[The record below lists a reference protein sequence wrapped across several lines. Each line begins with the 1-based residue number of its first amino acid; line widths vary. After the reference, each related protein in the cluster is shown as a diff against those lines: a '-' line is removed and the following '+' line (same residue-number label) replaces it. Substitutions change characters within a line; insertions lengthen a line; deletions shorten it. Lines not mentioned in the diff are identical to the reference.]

1 LRADPGPSPIA
12 TVYCLDAGQT
22 TWKVATARI
31 QESAAV
37 LGAVRR
43 GPSGKPYFSCKNG
56 HSRFISDLVEPAR
69 ILTGRES
76 LEGIAGAVPF
86 RIDYGTGRLDSE
98 GRAGW
103 PERLDQL
110 ETSFRRALGVE
121 RIVVLNDAVA
131 YALGHR
137 QQNPSTDV
145 APSTLY
151 LTLGTFV
158 GAVWSPAHASVLHP
172 IEVRLLLP
180 QQWWPNGT
188 RQSPSAMLSEL
199 PFLGREASSW
209 MTEEAADYSH
219 RIGWVV
225 GAMLATLPAERVVFG
240 GGRSYRLDLSALMQ
254 GVSELGAKIPQCIV
268 APQDELALLGAAAA
282 WAHRYIRELPLS
294 SLIGTGLT

>member
-1 LRADPGPSPIA
+1 LRTDPGPLPTA

-22 TWKVATARI
+22 TWKVAAARI

-43 GPSGKPYFSCKNG
+43 GPSGRPYFGCRNG
-56 HSRFISDLVEPAR
+56 YSRCISDLVEPAR
-69 ILTGRES
+69 TLTGPES
-76 LEGIAGAVPF
+76 LEGIACAVPF
-86 RIDYGTGRLDSE
+86 RIDYDTGRLDSE

-103 PERLDQL
+103 PERIEQL
-110 ETSFRRALGVE
+110 ETTIHRALGVE

-137 QQNPSTDV
+137 QQNPSTDML
-145 APSTLY
+145 PSTLY

-158 GAVWSPAHASVLHP
+158 GAVWSPANASVLHP

-209 MTEEAADYSH
+209 TTEEAADYSH

-240 GGRSYRLDLSALMQ
+240 GGRSYRLDLSALAQ
-254 GVSELGAKIPQCIV
+254 GVSELGATVPQSAV

-282 WAHRYIRELPLS
+282 WAHRYFRASPLS
-294 SLIGTGLT
+294 ALIGPGLP